1 MEGWLHDL
9 FFWLPEGWTY
19 YTLLFIVA
27 FLESLILAGLIVPGS
42 VITVFAGFLALH
54 GKGDIAIVMA
64 ASAFGAVGG
73 DLFSYVLGAR
83 FGPILLKRRW
93 MRRRLDLVRKA
104 EIFFAEHGGKS
115 IFLGRFIGPLR
126 GFLPFIA
133 GSARMSPAAFALF
146 AVTSGILWGIV
157 YPGIGY
163 LGGASWQRVQVLTG
177 RLSLIIAL
185 LVLLV
190 VFNTL
195 FWKRLAPRLARLAG
209 RWWLRVK
216 EGWSA
221 FAQSPSLL
229 RFAQKHPR
237 LWGWASRRFSPHLG
251 TGLYLTFGF
260 FVSALFASF
269 FVALSGEFGWI
280 ERMDN
285 FFYRLVGAD
294 RHPAADT
301 LLALTA
307 ALADAPA
314 LFLFGLFV
322 LFWLLLN
329 NREIS
334 ALFLLAGMLG
344 GEALLFLLHFLFDR
358 PGPIPFVAAPSVYFT
373 AFPSGHA
380 FSATLLAGLSVYFVL
395 GSYSE
400 WQDRLK
406 LIMTASFVVF
416 LMGLSRVYLGL
427 QWLSSVLAAY
437 ALAAL
442 WLTFLVTAF
451 ELRRRYAGEIP
462 WRSGW
467 LPVRLRPATRRAF
480 LIVAAVV
487 TAVGIAVYLAW
498 RLERLAA
505 I

>member
-19 YTLLFIVA
+19 YTLLFAVA
-27 FLESLILAGLIVPGS
+27 FLESVVLAGLIVPGS

-54 GKGDIAIVMA
+54 GKGDIGAVMA
-64 ASAFGAVGG
+64 ASALGAVGG
-73 DLFSYVLGAR
+73 DLLSYALGAR
-83 FGPILLKRRW
+83 FGSVLMRRRW
-93 MRRRLDLVRKA
+93 MRRRLDLVRRA
-104 EIFFAEHGGKS
+104 ELFFAEHGGKS

-133 GSARMSPAAFALF
+133 GSARMSPAAFGLF
-146 AVTSGILWGIV
+146 ALTSGFTWGIV
-157 YPGIGY
+157 YPGVGY

-190 VFNTL
+190 IFNTL

-209 RWWLRVK
+209 RWWLKLK
-216 EGWSA
+216 EDWNA
-221 FAQSPSLL
+221 FVQSPAAL
-229 RFAQKHPR
+229 RFAQAHPR
-237 LWGWASRRFSPHLG
+237 LWSWAARRFSPHIG
-251 TGLYLTFGF
+251 SGLYLTFGF
-260 FVSALFASF
+260 FVSALFAAF
-269 FVALSGEFGWI
+269 FVALSGGFGWI
-280 ERMDN
+280 ERMDL
-285 FFYRLVGAD
+285 FFYRLVGAE

-314 LFLFGLFV
+314 LFLFGLLV

-329 NREIS
+329 NRELS
-334 ALFLLAGMLG
+334 ALILLAGMAG
-344 GEALLFLLHFLFDR
+344 GELLLFVLHFLFQR

-380 FSATLLAGLSVYFVL
+380 FSATLLAGLTVYFVL
-395 GSYSE
+395 GSYAQ
-400 WQDRLK
+400 WQARLK

-427 QWLSSVLAAY
+427 QWLSSVLAGY

-442 WLTFLVTAF
+442 WLTFLVTAL
-451 ELRRRYAGEIP
+451 ELRRRYAGELP

-467 LPVRLRPATRRAF
+467 QPVRLRPATRRIL
-480 LIVAAVV
+480 LIIAAAA

-498 RLERLAA
+498 RLERLAG